1 MIARQIPTLWSC
13 EMLRFPESWWKAD
26 RPLIIAHRGAL
37 SVAPENTLPAF
48 RQAVQVGADGIELD
62 VHLTADGVPVV
73 IHNMTVD
80 ATTNG
85 SGYVSE
91 LTLAAVKR
99 LDAGS
104 HMGPEFANT
113 PVPTLEEVLDA
124 VGEDLLVNIELKSS
138 GGRNAGLT
146 EAVVALVQRMG
157 LTERVWFSSFKPYF
171 LFLARQI
178 TSTIPCGLL
187 YSPLTPLT
195 PLFRPI
201 TPHEALH
208 PHHTLVSPGFVE
220 RVHHRGLRVSVWTV
234 DDPAVAR
241 RLANW
246 GVDALITNEP
256 ARLVQ
261 ALD

>member
-1 MIARQIPTLWSC
+1 VA
-13 EMLRFPESWWKAD
+13 RFPASWWKAD
-26 RPLIIAHRGAL
+26 RPLIFAHRGVPN
-37 SVAPENTLPAF
+37 VAPENTLPSF
-48 RQAVQVGADGIELD
+48 QQAVKVGADGIELD
-62 VHLTADGVPVV
+62 VHLTADGVPVAL
-73 IHNMTVD
+73 HNMTVD

-85 SGYVSE
+85 SGYISE

-104 HMGPEFANT
+104 YMGPEFANT
-113 PVPTLEEVLDA
+113 SVPTLEEVLGA

-171 LFLARQI
+171 LFVAHQI
-178 TSTIPCGLL
+178 VSNIPCGLL

-195 PLFRPI
+195 PLFRPV

-208 PHHTLVSPGFVE
+208 PHHTLVSPGFIE
-220 RVHHRGLRVSVWTV
+220 RAHSRGLRVSVWTV
-234 DDPAVAR
+234 DDPVVAR
-241 RLANW
+241 RLADW
-246 GVDALITNEP
+246 GVDVLITNEP
-256 ARLVQ
+256 ERLVQ